1 MADSAIEAGFD
12 PVCKSCSQSK
22 PATLEFWPNAKGQ
35 PDVSGMCR
43 LCNRTYKRLF
53 DKRAKGARVA
63 ARTQGVA
70 SLTDTAVAPAKG
82 GAVSTSRDKLPGELP
97 LRQLEVVQALRAGAQ
112 YLNEQA
118 RTILDTLFI
127 YVADPTHPHHEWALK
142 LVAERL
148 MPRKLYEDLGAKD
161 AGILAGEGGQRPSV
175 TIIVQPA
182 AAPAPVESPVVT
194 VIDGESKR
202 V

>member
-1 MADSAIEAGFD
+1 
-12 PVCKSCSQSK
+12 
-22 PATLEFWPNAKGQ
+22 
-35 PDVSGMCR
+35 MCR
-43 LCNRTYKRLF
+43 LCSRTYKRFF
-53 DKRAKGARVA
+53 DKRAKGMRVA
-63 ARTQGVA
+63 ARTQQAA
-70 SLTDTAVAPAKG
+70 SLNGAAVVPAKDTAVSK
-82 GAVSTSRDKLPGELP
+82 SKDKLPGELP
-97 LRQLEVVQALRAGAQ
+97 LRQLEIVQALRAGAQ

-161 AGILAGEGGQRPSV
+161 AGIMAGEGSQRPSV

-182 AAPAPVESPVVT
+182 TAPAPVESPAVR
-194 VIDGESKR
+194 VIDGEATR